1 MKMAYLPSFLSK
13 CHKAMNN
20 ISNLTV
26 FNHMSNLQAMLSKLP
41 AYLHNKW
48 REQANYMSNLQVIT
62 SFVIIA
68 SESANDPV
76 FGKESLIEYSE
87 NRSSSTFASKWK
99 STAKRNRFA
108 ITLIDW
114 DVRHGTNT
122 NQNTQTQ
129 INANICICHLCYK
142 PHYPD
147 VCYIFLTKTIDRRRA
162 FLVAISLCCLQ
173 KRTCNK
179 CNRRHP
185 KSLHMDNYQPSY

>member
-1 MKMAYLPSFLSK
+1 MTLPQPEVPKVFGIHIRFHLLTLTKFYHGQPSNMEMAYLPSFLSK

-48 REQANYMSNLQVIT
+48 REQASRIKRHYNYMSNLQVIT

-108 ITLIDW
+108 ITLID
-114 DVRHGTNT
+114 
-122 NQNTQTQ
+122 
-129 INANICICHLCYK
+129 
-142 PHYPD
+142 
-147 VCYIFLTKTIDRRRA
+147 
-162 FLVAISLCCLQ
+162 
-173 KRTCNK
+173 
-179 CNRRHP
+179 
-185 KSLHMDNYQPSY
+185 